1 MSEPQFH
8 EINFYTDGACSGNHR
23 PDEKGTMG
31 AGIVGVAGKLYR
43 EWSIPLGPGTN
54 QQAELH
60 AIREA
65 LLKVRDRPHTV
76 VRIHTDSAYAI
87 GLLARGW
94 KPKAN
99 QELVAAVRALANE
112 CASFEMVKV
121 AGHAGH
127 LENERA
133 DELAVAASAG
143 RPPRPGAK
151 DTAAPTPLDYT
162 A

>member
-1 MSEPQFH
+1 MRQH
-8 EINFYTDGACSGNHR
+8 LAEIDFYTDGACSGNHR
-23 PDEKGTMG
+23 PDEPGSMG
-31 AGIVGVAGKLYR
+31 AGIVGVAGKLYK
-43 EWSIPLGPGTN
+43 EWSIPLGAGTN

-65 LLKVRDRPHTV
+65 LLKVRDRTHTV

-94 KPKAN
+94 KAKAN
-99 QELVAAVRALANE
+99 VDLVETVRALARE

-121 AGHAGH
+121 SGHSGH

-143 RPPRPGAK
+143 RPPKPPKIADEELR
-151 DTAAPTPLDYT
+151 
-162 A
+162 

>member
-1 MSEPQFH
+1 MTERYH
-8 EINFYTDGACSGNHR
+8 EIDFYTDGACSGNHR
-23 PDEKGTMG
+23 ADQQGPMG

-54 QQAELH
+54 QRAELL

-65 LLKVRDRPHTV
+65 LHKVRDRPHTI

-87 GLLARGW
+87 GLLSSGW
-94 KPKAN
+94 KAKAN
-99 QELVAAVRALANE
+99 VELVEEVRALVRE
-112 CASFEMVKV
+112 CAAFEMVKV

-133 DELAVAASAG
+133 DELAVAASSG
-143 RPPRPGAK
+143 RPPKPGALPP
-151 DTAAPTPLDYT
+151 AGPPEPVV
-162 A
+162 

>member
-1 MSEPQFH
+1 MSQTRH
-8 EINFYTDGACSGNHR
+8 LIDFYTDGACSGNHR
-23 PDEKGTMG
+23 RDQQGTMG

-60 AIREA
+60 AIRAA
-65 LLKVRDRPHTV
+65 LRKVRDRPCTI

-87 GLLARGW
+87 GLLSQGW
-94 KPKAN
+94 KAKAN
-99 QELVAAVRALANE
+99 QELVEEVRALAQE
-112 CASFEMVKV
+112 CAAFEMVKV

-133 DELAVAASAG
+133 DELAVAASLG
-143 RPPRPGAK
+143 RPPKPM
-151 DTAAPTPLDYT
+151 AAEGTSYQSPALPSE
-162 A
+162 

>member
-1 MSEPQFH
+1 MRLVEMDS
-8 EINFYTDGACSGNHR
+8 YTVGACGGNHR
-23 PDEKGTMG
+23 RDEPGRMG

-54 QQAELH
+54 QQAELL

-65 LLKVRDRPHTV
+65 LRKVRDRRHTV

-99 QELVAAVRALANE
+99 QALVAEVRALALE

-143 RPPRPGAK
+143 RPPKPPSA
-151 DTAAPTPLDYT
+151 TAAEPPV